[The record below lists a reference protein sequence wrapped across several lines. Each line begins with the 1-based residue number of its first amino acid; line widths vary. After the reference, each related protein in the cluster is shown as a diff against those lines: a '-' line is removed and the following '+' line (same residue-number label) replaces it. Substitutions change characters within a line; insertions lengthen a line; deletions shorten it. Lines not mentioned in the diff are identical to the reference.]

1 MPTPVIHTV
10 TKKINP
16 NLSIYYCA
24 NEMQGMRKKI
34 NSKLLK
40 SEIKFAKYVNLIFVT
55 SDNLL
60 KKLKEINENIYKFPA
75 GVELNK
81 FNLSNKFI
89 IQKIY

>member
-1 MPTPVIHTV
+1 M
-10 TKKINP
+10 K
-16 NLSIYYCA
+16 CRD
-24 NEMQGMRKKI
+24 EKKI

-75 GVELNK
+75 G
-81 FNLSNKFI
+81 
-89 IQKIY
+89 